1 MTPEPESPNRL
12 HAWSYVFIQGVLLT
26 LLVFLHHSVGPQIHR
41 LINVGRVVEWL
52 GILGV
57 LVCAASLRRSLTV
70 VPIPKEEGV
79 LSTSGLYRFVRH
91 PMYSSV
97 LLFAAGIALNGGSA
111 IKYLL
116 VICLYV
122 LFHMKSVYEEKY
134 LRLKYPG
141 YSNYSAR
148 IPRFI
153 PFTK

>member
-1 MTPEPESPNRL
+1 MTPELESPNRL
-12 HAWSYVFIQGVLLT
+12 QAWSYVFVQGILLA
-26 LLVFLHHSVGPQIHR
+26 LLVFLHRSMGPQIHR
-41 LINVGRVVEWL
+41 FLIVGWCFEWL

-57 LVCAASLRRSLTV
+57 LLCAASLRRSLTV

-79 LSTSGLYRFVRH
+79 LSTSGLYKYVRH

-97 LLFAAGIALNGGSA
+97 LLLAVGIALHNGSV

-141 YSNYSAR
+141 YANYSDR